1 MRARIPAPCA
11 LLLALG
17 LVPGAWAQNQDEST
31 TLELS
36 LDEAVERAL
45 DNNVDI
51 AVERF
56 NPEIAAQSVL
66 SAEGYYDPFVFSNL
80 EHSSTD
86 TKGTSSLSGGEVI
99 NTKAQVWN
107 FGASLPVKTGAQF
120 DISWNNNRRDSNN
133 IFTSFNPVFNSFLSF
148 NVTQP
153 LLRNF
158 KIDTPRRQLRLSK
171 INRQIT
177 DIEFRQSVINTV
189 AQTKLY
195 YYDLIYAIDNLR
207 AANDSLNLAKKLL
220 EENEIRVKVGTMA
233 PLDIVEARAEVASR
247 QEAVIVAENLL
258 ANSADNL
265 KRVIFPQND
274 PVMWATR
281 IVPTTHPVA
290 EQLPV
295 DLDTAVENAL
305 ENRTDVVAA
314 RKALERSDLDILYRE
329 NQARL
334 QLDFVA
340 GYGTS
345 GAGGTEIVRDPPFG
359 GEIVETIPGGYGD
372 ALSEVFGRDFPTWN
386 VGVQVSYAIP
396 NRTDKALRAQARL
409 SREQALVSLRRL
421 EFQVAQEVRTAG
433 RAVLSGFQRVAAA
446 TASRELMAERLD
458 AEQKKFDA
466 GMSTNFLVTQA
477 QRDLATQEALELQ
490 AIAEYRKSV
499 VNFQR
504 AQEAGVS
511 GTGAAL
517 VLSGGTSAQGGQAV
531 LSGAAASGVGQTT
544 GGGQQF

>member
-1 MRARIPAPCA
+1 MRARIPAPCT

-17 LVPGAWAQNQDEST
+17 LVPGASAQNQDEPK
-31 TLELS
+31 TLSLS

-45 DNNVDI
+45 ENNVDI
-51 AVERF
+51 AVQRY
-56 NPEIAAQSVL
+56 NPEIAAQSVV
-66 SAEGYYDPFVFSNL
+66 SAEGYYDPFLFSNL
-80 EHSSTD
+80 QHSSTD
-86 TKGTSSLSGGEVI
+86 TKGTSSLSGGDVI
-99 NTKAQVWN
+99 NTKTQVWN
-107 FGASLPVKTGAQF
+107 FGAGLPIKTGAQL
-120 DISWNNNRRDSNN
+120 DVTWNNNRRDSNN
-133 IFTSFNPVFNSFLSF
+133 IFTSFNPIYNSFLSF
-148 NVTQP
+148 NLTQP
-153 LLRNF
+153 LLQNF

-171 INRQIT
+171 INRQLS
-177 DIEFRQSVINTV
+177 DIDFRQSVINTV
-189 AQTKLY
+189 ATTKLY

-233 PLDIVEARAEVASR
+233 PLDIVEARAEVAAR
-247 QEAVIVAENLL
+247 QEAVIVAENVL

-274 PVMWATR
+274 PEMWATR

-290 EQLPV
+290 EPVPV
-295 DLDTAVENAL
+295 DLNSAVENAL

-314 RKALERSDLDILYRE
+314 RKALERSDLDVLYRE
-329 NQARL
+329 NQAMV

-340 GYGTS
+340 GYGAS

-396 NRTDKALRAQARL
+396 NRTQKALRAQARL

-421 EFQVAQEVRTAG
+421 EFAVAQEVRTAG
-433 RAVLSGFQRVAAA
+433 RAVLSGYQRVAAA

-504 AQEAGVS
+504 VQEAGVS
-511 GTGAAL
+511 GTGAAV
-517 VLSGGTSAQGGQAV
+517 VLSSGTSAQGGQAV
-531 LSGAAASGVGQTT
+531 LSGAAASSVGQTT
-544 GGGQQF
+544 SGGSQF

>member
-1 MRARIPAPCA
+1 MRARIPAPCT

-17 LVPGAWAQNQDEST
+17 LVPGAPAQSQDEPK
-31 TLELS
+31 TLSLS

-45 DNNVDI
+45 ENNVDI

-56 NPEIAAQSVL
+56 NPEIAAQSVV
-66 SAEGYYDPFVFSNL
+66 SAEGYYDPFLFSNL
-80 EHSSTD
+80 QHSSTD
-86 TKGTSSLSGGEVI
+86 TKGTSSLSGGDVI
-99 NTKAQVWN
+99 NTKTQVWN
-107 FGASLPVKTGAQF
+107 FGAGLPVKTGAQL
-120 DISWNNNRRDSNN
+120 DITWNNNRRDSNN
-133 IFTSFNPVFNSFLSF
+133 IFTSFNPIYNSFLSLS
-148 NVTQP
+148 VTQP

-171 INRQIT
+171 INREIS
-177 DIEFRQSVINTV
+177 DIDFRQSVINTV
-189 AQTKLY
+189 ATTKLY

-220 EENEIRVKVGTMA
+220 GENEIRVKVGTMA
-233 PLDIVEARAEVASR
+233 PLDIVEARAEVAAR

-274 PVMWATR
+274 PEMWATA

-290 EQLPV
+290 EPMPV
-295 DLDTAVENAL
+295 DLNSAVENAL

-314 RKALERSDLDILYRE
+314 RKALERSDLDVLYRE

-340 GYGTS
+340 GYGAS

-359 GEIVETIPGGYGD
+359 GEIVETFPGGYGD
-372 ALSEVFGRDFPTWN
+372 AVGEVFGRDFPTWN

-396 NRTDKALRAQARL
+396 NRTQKALRAQARL

-421 EFQVAQEVRTAG
+421 EFAVAQEVRTAG
-433 RAVLSGFQRVAAA
+433 RAVLSGYQRVAAA

-504 AQEAGVS
+504 VQEAGVS
-511 GTGAAL
+511 GTGAA
-517 VLSGGTSAQGGQAV
+517 VILSSGTSAQGGQAV
-531 LSGAAASGVGQTT
+531 LSGAAASSVGQTT
-544 GGGQQF
+544 SGGSQF

>member
-1 MRARIPAPCA
+1 MRARIPAPCT

-17 LVPGAWAQNQDEST
+17 LVPGASAQNQEGSK

-45 DNNVDI
+45 ENNVDI

-66 SAEGYYDPFVFSNL
+66 SAEGYYVPLLFSNL
-80 EHSSTD
+80 QHSSTD

-107 FGASLPVKTGAQF
+107 FGATLPVKTGAQF
-120 DISWNNNRRDSNN
+120 DVTWNNNRRDSNN
-133 IFTSFNPVFNSFLSF
+133 IFTSFNPIYNSFLSF

-171 INRQIT
+171 INRQLS
-177 DIEFRQSVINTV
+177 DIEFRQNIINTV
-189 AQTKLY
+189 ATTKLY

-233 PLDIVEARAEVASR
+233 PLDIVEARAEVAAR

-258 ANSADNL
+258 ANSADYL

-274 PVMWATR
+274 PEMWATR

-290 EQLPV
+290 EPVPV
-295 DLDTAVENAL
+295 DLNSAVENAL

-314 RKALERSDLDILYRE
+314 RKALERSDLDVLYRE
-329 NQARL
+329 NQAML
-334 QLDFVA
+334 QLDFVG

-386 VGVQVSYAIP
+386 VGVQISYAIP
-396 NRTDKALRAQARL
+396 NRTNKALRAQARL
-409 SREQALVSLRRL
+409 SREQAVASLRRL

-504 AQEAGVS
+504 VQEAGVS
-511 GTGAAL
+511 GTGAA
-517 VLSGGTSAQGGQAV
+517 VILSGGTSAQGGQAV
-531 LSGAAASGVGQTT
+531 LSGAAASSVGQTT
-544 GGGQQF
+544 SGGSQF

>member
-171 INRQIT
+171 INRQIS